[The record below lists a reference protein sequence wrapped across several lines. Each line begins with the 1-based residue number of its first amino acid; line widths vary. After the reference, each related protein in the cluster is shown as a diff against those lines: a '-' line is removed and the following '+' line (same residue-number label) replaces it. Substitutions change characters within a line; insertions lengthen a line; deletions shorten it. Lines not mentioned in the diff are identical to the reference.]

1 MFQMDLFSI
10 YLHMHSITASSELI
24 VLLISVQLAGASVQH
39 FCSRP
44 GGYFHK
50 DNSDWSVVLGRS

>member
-1 MFQMDLFSI
+1 MLMFQMDLFSI

-39 FCSRP
+39 STSEATFTKIIQT
-44 GGYFHK
+44 G
-50 DNSDWSVVLGRS
+50 L